1 MKITWHTF
9 KWFIL
14 AGLIPTIYYK
24 IRFAVLGGY
33 SAGFNVFSDLML
45 WIVISIVLTSSMAYL
60 ILSEV
65 IWLEKKLPWK
75 NHQVARILAEL
86 LITNVTVTVLMVGAS
101 FILYPLHGLMG
112 IERTMSFDEHLFEE
126 ITMGIVM
133 NMLLV
138 SMAEGTF
145 FFNQWKNSV
154 LLSERLERENVQSQL
169 EVLKSQVNPHF
180 LFNSL
185 NVLSSLVHAD
195 ADKAEEFIDEFASV
209 YRYILNIQGQ
219 TVVTL
224 REELHFLDSYIFL
237 QKIRF
242 KDGLKMHLHID
253 AQQLGNCLP
262 PLSLQMLVENAIKHN
277 VVGKEKPLHIRI
289 FTKGNALYIVN
300 NLQVRQ
306 DEPSGTGMGLKNLR
320 ERYFRLA
327 GLQPQFEIRDNEY
340 VAQIPLFDDDQHVLL
355 APKESDSFKCHS
367 FNRGIFKKYCPENR
381 NKEKG
386 RK

>member
-33 SAGFNVFSDLML
+33 AEGVNFFGDILFWL
-45 WIVISIVLTSSMAYL
+45 VISVILTSSIAYL
-60 ILSEV
+60 IVSEV

-75 NHQVARILAEL
+75 KHQVLRIGAEL
-86 LITNVTVTVLMVGAS
+86 LLTNITVTVLMIGTS
-101 FILYPLHGLMG
+101 FILFPLHDMMGLEHGMTF
-112 IERTMSFDEHLFEE
+112 EEHLFEE

-138 SMAEGTF
+138 SLAEGTF

-154 LLSERLERENVQSQL
+154 LLSERLERENMQSQL

-209 YRYILNIQGQ
+209 YRYILNIQGK

-242 KDGLKMHLHID
+242 KEGLKMHLHID
-253 AQQLGNCLP
+253 AEQLGNCLP
-262 PLSLQMLVENAIKHN
+262 PLALQMLVENAIKHN

-289 FTKGNALYIVN
+289 FTKEKSLHIVN
-300 NLQVRQ
+300 DLQVRQ

-327 GLQPQFEIRDNEY
+327 GLQPKFEIHDHEY
-340 VAQIPLFDDDQHVLL
+340 VAQIPLFDDDQHELL
-355 APKESDSFKCHS
+355 PPRESDSFKCHS
-367 FNRGIFKKYCPENR
+367 FNRGIFKKYCPEN
-381 NKEKG
+381 K